1 MCFGT
6 TARPPLPPIAG
17 RAGIAGSERL
27 VLEASDGNRFNAFSA
42 RAADPD
48 APGIMILPD
57 VRGLHPFYE
66 DLATRFAEA
75 GVHATAMD
83 YFGRTAGLDERDADF
98 DHWAHVKQITVDG
111 LGADTAATI
120 AHIRSAAGGGA
131 ERVYSVGFCMG
142 GRISFNQAWRD
153 HGLAGVIGFY
163 GGPQGRGPD
172 DDTAPVRLAP
182 AYRSGARPLRRRR
195 RGHPAGSDRRVQ
207 AGARRRPGAERDG
220 GVRRRPP
227 LVLRPKVRGAPGGVR
242 RRLAADAAVRGQVRL
257 TAASRDSRSPGERRP
272 SDPSR
277 TMVAR
282 LAWSRKGIHGYLHDD
297 FGSRADGVR
306 TPTPRASGRRRHD
319 GVVGGRLTSL

>member
-1 MCFGT
+1 MCFET

-17 RAGIAGSERL
+17 GAGIAGSERL

-48 APGIMILPD
+48 APGMMILPD

-83 YFGRTAGLDERDADF
+83 HFGRTAGLDERAEDF
-98 DHWAHVKQITVDG
+98 DFMAHVRQMTVDG
-111 LGADTAATI
+111 TGADTAATI

-182 AYRSGARPLRRRR
+182 RYRCPVLGLFGGADEGIPREAIDGFKQALDD
-195 RGHPAGSDRRVQ
+195 AGVQ
-207 AGARRRPGAERDG
+207 NEMVVYD
-220 GVRRRPP
+220 
-227 LVLRPKVRGAPGGVR
+227 GAPHSFFDR
-242 RRLAADAAVRGQVRL
+242 TFEEHREACDDAWLRMLRFVGRAV
-257 TAASRDSRSPGERRP
+257 
-272 SDPSR
+272 
-277 TMVAR
+277 
-282 LAWSRKGIHGYLHDD
+282 
-297 FGSRADGVR
+297 
-306 TPTPRASGRRRHD
+306 
-319 GVVGGRLTSL
+319 

>member
-17 RAGIAGSERL
+17 GAGIAGSERL

-57 VRGLHPFYE
+57 VRGLHPFYD

-182 AYRSGARPLRRRR
+182 AYRCPVLGLFGGADEGIPREAIDGFKQALDDARVQNEIVVYDGAP
-195 RGHPAGSDRRVQ
+195 HSFFDRRFEEHRE
-207 AGARRRPGAERDG
+207 ACDDAW
-220 GVRRRPP
+220 
-227 LVLRPKVRGAPGGVR
+227 LRMLRFVG
-242 RRLAADAAVRGQVRL
+242 
-257 TAASRDSRSPGERRP
+257 RS
-272 SDPSR
+272 
-277 TMVAR
+277 V
-282 LAWSRKGIHGYLHDD
+282 
-297 FGSRADGVR
+297 
-306 TPTPRASGRRRHD
+306 
-319 GVVGGRLTSL
+319 